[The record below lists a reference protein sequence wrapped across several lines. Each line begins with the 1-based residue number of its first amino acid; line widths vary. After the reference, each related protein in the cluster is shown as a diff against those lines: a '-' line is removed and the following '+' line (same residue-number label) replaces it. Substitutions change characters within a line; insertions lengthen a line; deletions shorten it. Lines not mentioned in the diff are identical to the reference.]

1 MFENLQE
8 KLQRAFKTLRGQ
20 ATLTEENIDE
30 ALREIRLA
38 LLEADVNFKV
48 VKQLIDQIRVKA
60 VGQDVLTALSPGEQV
75 IKIVRDELV
84 EILGR
89 DTARMKFASQPPTV
103 ILMAGLQGSGKTTT
117 SGKLANWLKNGG
129 HRPLLV
135 SVDVYRP
142 AAREQLKVV
151 AQAVKA
157 NIYEGEVGEATPGPR
172 DPRAKE
178 ARREAINTGSDVL
191 IVDTAGRLHIDD
203 QLMDEMQLLK
213 RLLNPQE
220 ILFVADAMTGQD
232 AVNSADEFHKK
243 LSLTGVVLTK
253 MDGDA
258 RGGAAL
264 SIRQVTGQPIKFIGV
279 GEKYDALEPFHP
291 DRIVSRILG
300 MGDIL
305 SLIERAESQI
315 DKKKAQ
321 EMATKALTGDGFSL
335 EDFRDQLR
343 QVKKMGSMKSL
354 LGMLPSI
361 GPFSGLQKAAD
372 NVDEGQ
378 INRVEAIINSMTT
391 HERNHHEVINGSRRK
406 RIARGSGT
414 TVQEV
419 NNLLRQYAQMKKM
432 FKQMGKTVA
441 PRTGLFH
448 QLQGQPAHGVAGIDF
463 HHRLEPAIALGCAID
478 EGVDANRPDIA
489 GALQFR
495 FEQRKDVAIEALE
508 AARNVRRFAEQRGYV
523 RRYAAAVVGRRPVGP
538 ELSLAVID
546 QAGVAA
552 ELQVAR
558 PHLQLDGEIQR
569 ALQPGFD
576 DHLSAILQG
585 TGQPLLLCR
594 QHL

>member
-8 KLQRAFKTLRGQ
+8 KLQRAFKSLRGQ
-20 ATLTEENIDE
+20 AKLTEENIDD

-48 VKQLIDQIRVKA
+48 VKQLIDQIRAKA
-60 VGQDVLTALSPGEQV
+60 VGQEVLTALSPGEQV

-84 EILGR
+84 EILGK

-103 ILMAGLQGSGKTTT
+103 VLMAGLQGSGKTTT
-117 SGKLANWLKNGG
+117 SGKLAHWFKLGG

-157 NIYEGEVGEATPGPR
+157 QIYEGHVAADAFVRGDADESAGSYNKSPDVER
-172 DPRAKE
+172 LAKE
-178 ARREAINTGSDVL
+178 ARREAIVSGCDVL

-203 QLMDEMQLLK
+203 QLMDEMQSLK
-213 RLLNPQE
+213 KLLNPSE

-243 LSLTGVVLTK
+243 LSLTGIVLTK

-354 LGMLPSI
+354 MGMLPSI

-372 NVDEGQ
+372 NVDEKQ
-378 INRVEAIINSMTT
+378 INRVEAIINSMTS

-432 FKQMGKTVA
+432 FKQMGKPSFA
-441 PRTGLFH
+441 RRL
-448 QLQGQPAHGVAGIDF
+448 AGMK
-463 HHRLEPAIALGCAID
+463 L
-478 EGVDANRPDIA
+478 
-489 GALQFR
+489 
-495 FEQRKDVAIEALE
+495 
-508 AARNVRRFAEQRGYV
+508 
-523 RRYAAAVVGRRPVGP
+523 
-538 ELSLAVID
+538 
-546 QAGVAA
+546 
-552 ELQVAR
+552 
-558 PHLQLDGEIQR
+558 
-569 ALQPGFD
+569 PGM
-576 DHLSAILQG
+576 
-585 TGQPLLLCR
+585 
-594 QHL
+594 

>member
-1 MFENLQE
+1 MFENLSE

-20 ATLTEENIDE
+20 AVLSEENIQE

-48 VKQLIDQIRVKA
+48 VKQFIDQVQAKA
-60 VGQDVLTALSPGEQV
+60 VGQEVLTALSPGEQV

-84 EILGR
+84 EILGH

-103 ILMAGLQGSGKTTT
+103 VLMAGLQGSGKTTT

-151 AQAVKA
+151 AQAIKA
-157 NIYEGEVGEATPGPR
+157 QIYEGQVGEANTATVER
-172 DPRAKE
+172 LAKE
-178 ARREAINTGSDVL
+178 ARREAINSGCDVL

-203 QLMDEMQLLK
+203 QLMEEMQLLK
-213 RLLNPQE
+213 RMLNPSE

-232 AVNSADEFHKK
+232 AVRSAEEFHKK

-305 SLIERAESQI
+305 SLIERAEKQI

-321 EMATKALTGDGFSL
+321 DIAQKALAGDGFSL
-335 EDFRDQLR
+335 GDFRDQLL
-343 QVKKMGSMKSL
+343 QVKKMGSLQSL
-354 LGMLPSI
+354 IGMLPKI
-361 GPFSGLQKAAD
+361 GPFSNLKNVAD
-372 NVDEGQ
+372 KVDDKE
-378 INRVEAIINSMTT
+378 ISRVEAIINSMTPY
-391 HERNHHEVINGSRRK
+391 ERDHHEVINGSRRK

-414 TVQEV
+414 SVQEV
-419 NNLLRQYAQMKKM
+419 NNLLRQYAQMRKM
-432 FKQMGKTVA
+432 FKQMGKGNMM
-441 PRTGLFH
+441 RKL
-448 QLQGQPAHGVAGIDF
+448 AGM
-463 HHRLEPAIALGCAID
+463 RMP
-478 EGVDANRPDIA
+478 
-489 GALQFR
+489 
-495 FEQRKDVAIEALE
+495 
-508 AARNVRRFAEQRGYV
+508 
-523 RRYAAAVVGRRPVGP
+523 
-538 ELSLAVID
+538 S
-546 QAGVAA
+546 
-552 ELQVAR
+552 
-558 PHLQLDGEIQR
+558 
-569 ALQPGFD
+569 
-576 DHLSAILQG
+576 
-585 TGQPLLLCR
+585 
-594 QHL
+594 